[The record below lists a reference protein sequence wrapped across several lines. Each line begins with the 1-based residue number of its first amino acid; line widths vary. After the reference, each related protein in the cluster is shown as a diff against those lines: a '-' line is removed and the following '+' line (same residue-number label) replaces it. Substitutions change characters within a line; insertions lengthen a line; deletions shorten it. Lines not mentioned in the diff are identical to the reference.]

1 MFFVFYTEEW
11 IFQKYGIKIN
21 QIMPHLTL
29 TDNNFHNPPKLIDV
43 AKETEAA
50 IHAYED
56 LQLVANKSL
65 KELCKNQSLLVFPQC
80 LGEHDDGI
88 EEQFIVQFEG
98 SAKFNDEDKIVSCD
112 DVKIK
117 TGNLMGFIGF
127 SGKGCHGTKLEI
139 RSRFSENADNNK
151 TENNNQ
157 DFFLHY
163 MLEKVFKINL
173 FNLNYSYNNSS
184 GLDFIYL
191 IFPYFLKR
199 ALNQGLFKTY
209 KTFERNDSAVK
220 GAINVSRHIRQN
232 VPFGGRVAYRSREY
246 TFDNHIM
253 QLIRHTIEYI
263 KTKPSGKSILTQDP
277 DTQKAVSQINEVTN
291 ETYSLQKRSK
301 VIFENLK
308 PLNHSYYLD
317 YNYLQQLCLMI
328 LNNANSQYSASSS
341 PIYGI
346 LFDGAWLWEEYL
358 WIILKDATLEG
369 KNFVHPNN
377 RTGKGGI
384 HLFKKGRGLRYP
396 DFYRK
401 SDNIVLDAKY
411 KALSYN
417 SKNEDDI
424 FSEIKI
430 SFKRDDIHQLV
441 TYMYILKAEKGG
453 FIFPDKYRNEY
464 SDDTIRTLPNWLELE
479 GYGKKINGF
488 GLVIPSVKDYNLFK
502 DKMYNLEKNLLNKID
517 NT

>member
-1 MFFVFYTEEW
+1 MS
-11 IFQKYGIKIN
+11 
-21 QIMPHLTL
+21 HLTL
-29 TDNNFHNPPKLIDV
+29 TDNNFHNPPKLLDV
-43 AKETEAA
+43 AQSSDSA
-50 IHAYED
+50 IHAYKD

-88 EEQFIVQFEG
+88 EDQFVVQLEG
-98 SAKFNDEDKIVSCD
+98 SAKFNDEEKIISCD

-117 TGNLMGFIGF
+117 TGNLMGFMGF

-184 GLDFIYL
+184 GFDFIYL

-232 VPFGGRVAYRSREY
+232 VPFGGRIAYRSREY

-263 KTKPSGKSILTQDP
+263 KTKPIGKSILTQEP
-277 DTQKAVSQINEVTN
+277 DIQKAVLQINEVTN

-308 PLNHSYYLD
+308 PLNHPYYLD

-328 LNNANSQYSASSS
+328 LNNVNSQYSASSS

-358 WIILKDATLEG
+358 WTILKEATLDG
-369 KNFVHPNN
+369 KNFEHPTNKD
-377 RTGKGGI
+377 RKGGI
-384 HLFKKGRGLRYP
+384 RLFDNSLDPEDSSVRNCYRRIYP
-396 DFYRK
+396 DFYCEN
-401 SDNIVLDAKY
+401 STEDSNDGIILDAKY
-411 KALSYN
+411 KRLENGFVRDDLYQIISYMHTM
-417 SKNEDDI
+417 
-424 FSEIKI
+424 KI
-430 SFKRDDIHQLV
+430 S
-441 TYMYILKAEKGG
+441 TGG
-453 FIFPDKYRNEY
+453 FVYPQKEKEKLAEQKPAKYHLANNTGIIKTFGFEVPQNVSEY
-464 SDDTIRTLPNWLELE
+464 TSFCKKMENSEKELIDTL
-479 GYGKKINGF
+479 
-488 GLVIPSVKDYNLFK
+488 
-502 DKMYNLEKNLLNKID
+502 
-517 NT
+517 

>member
-1 MFFVFYTEEW
+1 
-11 IFQKYGIKIN
+11 
-21 QIMPHLTL
+21 MPHITL
-29 TDNNFHNPPKLIDV
+29 IDNNFANLVSLTTLLKDDV
-43 AKETEAA
+43 DSQ

-56 LQLVANKSL
+56 LQLVANKNL

-98 SAKFNDEDKIVSCD
+98 SAKINDEDKIVSCD

-139 RSRFSENADNNK
+139 RSRFSENNK

-184 GLDFIYL
+184 GFDFIYL

-232 VPFGGRVAYRSREY
+232 VPFGGRIVYRSREY

-253 QLIRHTIEYI
+253 QLIRHTIEFV
-263 KTKPSGKSILTQDP
+263 KTKPVGKSILAQDEEIR
-277 DTQKAVSQINEVTN
+277 KAVSQIVEVTN

-308 PLNHSYYLD
+308 PLNHPYYLD
-317 YNYLQQLCLMI
+317 YNYLQKICLMI
-328 LNNANSQYSASSS
+328 LNNVNSQYSTSSS

-358 WIILKDATLEG
+358 WTILKDAELGG
-369 KNFVHPNN
+369 KNFEHPTNKD
-377 RTGKGGI
+377 RKGGI
-384 HLFKKGRGLRYP
+384 RLFDNSLDPEDSSFKKCYRRIYP
-396 DFYRK
+396 DFYRENTK
-401 SDNIVLDAKY
+401 PENEDFLKNDGVILDAKY
-411 KALSYN
+411 KQLD
-417 SKNEDDI
+417 KGLV
-424 FSEIKI
+424 
-430 SFKRDDIHQLV
+430 RDDLYQIIS
-441 TYMYILKAEKGG
+441 YMHTMKIPTGG
-453 FIFPDKYRNEY
+453 FVYPVASTTLRNRE
-464 SDDTIRTLPNWLELE
+464 SAGNVVLDTYCLANNT
-479 GYGKKINGF
+479 GF
-488 GLVIPSVKDYNLFK
+488 IKSFGFVIPECETDYAAFQQEMRK
-502 DKMYNLEKNLLNKID
+502 TEDKLVQEILS
-517 NT
+517 

>member
-1 MFFVFYTEEW
+1 
-11 IFQKYGIKIN
+11 
-21 QIMPHLTL
+21 MPHITL
-29 TDNNFHNPPKLIDV
+29 TDNNFHNPPKLLEV
-43 AKETEAA
+43 AKETDSA
-50 IHAYED
+50 IQTYED

-65 KELCKNQSLLVFPQC
+65 KDLCKNQSLLVFPQC

-139 RSRFSENADNNK
+139 RSRFAENGEE

-184 GLDFIYL
+184 GFDFIYL

-263 KTKPSGKSILTQDP
+263 KTKPIGKSILTQDS
-277 DTQKAVSQINEVTN
+277 DIQKAVLQINEVTN

-308 PLNHSYYLD
+308 PLNHPYYLD

-328 LNNANSQYSASSS
+328 LNNVNSQYSASSS

-358 WIILKDATLEG
+358 WTILKDAKFGDKKFE
-369 KNFVHPNN
+369 HPTNKD
-377 RTGKGGI
+377 RKGGI
-384 HLFKKGRGLRYP
+384 RLFDNSLDPEDSSIKNCYRRIYP
-396 DFYRK
+396 DFYCENSRADSK
-401 SDNIVLDAKY
+401 DGIILDAKY
-411 KALSYN
+411 KRLE
-417 SKNEDDI
+417 KGLV
-424 FSEIKI
+424 
-430 SFKRDDIHQLV
+430 RDDLYQIIS
-441 TYMYILKAEKGG
+441 YMHTMKILTGG
-453 FIFPDKYRNEY
+453 FIYPQKEKEELAEQNPKKYYLANNTGIIKTFGFMVPQNENIY
-464 SDDTIRTLPNWLELE
+464 LSFK
-479 GYGKKINGF
+479 GKMKYIE
-488 GLVIPSVKDYNLFK
+488 DNL
-502 DKMYNLEKNLLNKID
+502 KNYL
-517 NT
+517 T

>member
-1 MFFVFYTEEW
+1 MF
-11 IFQKYGIKIN
+11 
-21 QIMPHLTL
+21 PH
-29 TDNNFHNPPKLIDV
+29 
-43 AKETEAA
+43 
-50 IHAYED
+50 
-56 LQLVANKSL
+56 
-65 KELCKNQSLLVFPQC
+65 C

-98 SAKFNDEDKIVSCD
+98 SAKINDEDKIVSCD

-139 RSRFSENADNNK
+139 RSRFSKNNK
-151 TENNNQ
+151 Q

-173 FNLNYSYNNSS
+173 FNLNYSYSNSS
-184 GLDFIYL
+184 GFDFIYL

-232 VPFGGRVAYRSREY
+232 VPFGGRIAYRSREY

-253 QLIRHTIEYI
+253 QLIRHTIEFV
-263 KTKPSGKSILTQDP
+263 KTKPVGKSILAQDEEIR
-277 DTQKAVSQINEVTN
+277 KAVSQIVEVTN

-308 PLNHSYYLD
+308 PLNHPYYLD
-317 YNYLQQLCLMI
+317 YNYLQKLCLMI
-328 LNNANSQYSASSS
+328 LKNVNSQYSKSSS

-358 WIILKDATLEG
+358 WTMLKDAKLG
-369 KNFVHPNN
+369 CKNFIHPTNKD
-377 RTGKGGI
+377 RKGGI
-384 HLFKKGRGLRYP
+384 RLFDNKISDEDSSVRNCYRRIYP
-396 DFYRK
+396 DFYCENLAED
-401 SDNIVLDAKY
+401 STDGIILDAKY
-411 KALSYN
+411 KQLD
-417 SKNEDDI
+417 KGLV
-424 FSEIKI
+424 
-430 SFKRDDIHQLV
+430 RDDLYQIIS
-441 TYMYILKAEKGG
+441 YMHTMKIQTGG
-453 FIFPDKYRNEY
+453 FIYPVDSTTLNNRESAGKVVLDKYCLANN
-464 SDDTIRTLPNWLELE
+464 T
-479 GYGKKINGF
+479 GF
-488 GLVIPSVKDYNLFK
+488 IKSFGFVIPECENNYAAFQQEMQNAEMEFVQQRLSTSIKKD
-502 DKMYNLEKNLLNKID
+502 E
-517 NT
+517 

>member
-1 MFFVFYTEEW
+1 
-11 IFQKYGIKIN
+11 
-21 QIMPHLTL
+21 MPHITL
-29 TDNNFHNPPKLIDV
+29 TDNNFHNPPKLLDV
-43 AKETEAA
+43 AKETDSA
-50 IHAYED
+50 IQAYED

-65 KELCKNQSLLVFPQC
+65 KDLCKNQSLLVFPQC

-139 RSRFSENADNNK
+139 RSRFSENGEAK
-151 TENNNQ
+151 FAENNNQ

-173 FNLNYSYNNSS
+173 FNLNYSYNSS
-184 GLDFIYL
+184 GFDLIYL

-263 KTKPSGKSILTQDP
+263 KTKPIGKSILTQDS
-277 DTQKAVSQINEVTN
+277 DIQKAVFQINEVTN

-308 PLNHSYYLD
+308 PLNHPYYLD

-328 LNNANSQYSASSS
+328 LNNVNSQYSTSSS

-358 WIILKDATLEG
+358 WTILKDATLVG
-369 KNFVHPNN
+369 KNFVHPTNKD
-377 RTGKGGI
+377 RKGGI
-384 HLFKKGRGLRYP
+384 RLFDNSLDPEDSSFKKCFRRIYP
-396 DFYRK
+396 DFYRENTK
-401 SDNIVLDAKY
+401 PENDDFLKKDGVILDAKY
-411 KALSYN
+411 KQLEN
-417 SKNEDDI
+417 GLV
-424 FSEIKI
+424 
-430 SFKRDDIHQLV
+430 RDDLYQIIS
-441 TYMYILKAEKGG
+441 YMHTMKIPTGG
-453 FIFPDKYRNEY
+453 FIFPQKEKEELAEQNPKKYHLAN
-464 SDDTIRTLPNWLELE
+464 DTGIIKTF
-479 GYGKKINGF
+479 GF
-488 GLVIPSVKDYNLFK
+488 VIPQNAREYTSFCKEIQKHELS
-502 DKMYNLEKNLLNKID
+502 LLPHFSKI
-517 NT
+517 

>member
-1 MFFVFYTEEW
+1 
-11 IFQKYGIKIN
+11 
-21 QIMPHLTL
+21 MPHITL
-29 TDNNFHNPPKLIDV
+29 IDNNFANLVSLTTLLKDDV
-43 AKETEAA
+43 DSQ

-56 LQLVANKSL
+56 LQLVANKNL

-98 SAKFNDEDKIVSCD
+98 SAKINDEDKIVSCD

-139 RSRFSENADNNK
+139 RSRFAENNK

-184 GLDFIYL
+184 GFDFIYL

-232 VPFGGRVAYRSREY
+232 VPFGGRIVYRSREY

-253 QLIRHTIEYI
+253 QLIRHTIEFV
-263 KTKPSGKSILTQDP
+263 KTKPVGKSILAQDEEIR
-277 DTQKAVSQINEVTN
+277 KAVSQIVEVTN

-308 PLNHSYYLD
+308 PLNHPYYLD
-317 YNYLQQLCLMI
+317 YNYLQKICLMI
-328 LNNANSQYSASSS
+328 LNNVNSQYSTSSS

-358 WIILKDATLEG
+358 WTMLKDTKLG
-369 KNFVHPNN
+369 RKNFVHPTNKD
-377 RTGKGGI
+377 RKGGI
-384 HLFKKGRGLRYP
+384 RLFDNTISDEDSSVRNCYRRIYP
-396 DFYRK
+396 DFYCENLAED
-401 SDNIVLDAKY
+401 STDGIILDAKY
-411 KALSYN
+411 KQLD
-417 SKNEDDI
+417 KGLV
-424 FSEIKI
+424 
-430 SFKRDDIHQLV
+430 RDDLYQIIS
-441 TYMYILKAEKGG
+441 YMHTMKIPTGG
-453 FIFPDKYRNEY
+453 FVYPVASTTLSNRE
-464 SDDTIRTLPNWLELE
+464 SDSYHLANNTGVI
-479 GYGKKINGF
+479 KSFGF
-488 GLVIPSVKDYNLFK
+488 VIPECETDYAAFQQEMRKTEDELVQ
-502 DKMYNLEKNLLNKID
+502 EIHRKIF
-517 NT
+517 

>member
-1 MFFVFYTEEW
+1 MS
-11 IFQKYGIKIN
+11 
-21 QIMPHLTL
+21 HLTL
-29 TDNNFHNPPKLIDV
+29 TDNNFHNPPKLLDV
-43 AKETEAA
+43 AQSSDSA

-88 EEQFIVQFEG
+88 EDQFVVQLEG
-98 SAKFNDEDKIVSCD
+98 SAKFNDEEKIISCD

-184 GLDFIYL
+184 GFDFIYL

-232 VPFGGRVAYRSREY
+232 VPFGGRIAYRSREY

-263 KTKPSGKSILTQDP
+263 KTKPIGKSILTQDP
-277 DTQKAVSQINEVTN
+277 DIQKAVLQINEVTN
-291 ETYSLQKRSK
+291 ETYSLQKRGK

-308 PLNHSYYLD
+308 PLNHPYYLD

-328 LNNANSQYSASSS
+328 LNNVNSQYSASSS

-358 WIILKDATLEG
+358 WTILKDATLDG
-369 KNFVHPNN
+369 KNFVHPTNKD
-377 RTGKGGI
+377 RKGGI
-384 HLFKKGRGLRYP
+384 RLFDNSLDPEDSSVRNCYRRIYP
-396 DFYRK
+396 DFYCEN
-401 SDNIVLDAKY
+401 STEDSNDGIILDAKY
-411 KALSYN
+411 KRLENGLVRDDLYQIISYMHTM
-417 SKNEDDI
+417 
-424 FSEIKI
+424 KI
-430 SFKRDDIHQLV
+430 S
-441 TYMYILKAEKGG
+441 TGG
-453 FIFPDKYRNEY
+453 FVYPQKENEELAEQNPTKYLLAN
-464 SDDTIRTLPNWLELE
+464 DTGIIKTF
-479 GYGKKINGF
+479 GF
-488 GLVIPSVKDYNLFK
+488 VIPQNVSEYTSFCK
-502 DKMYNLEKNLLNKID
+502 KMENSEKELID
-517 NT
+517 TL

>member
-1 MFFVFYTEEW
+1 
-11 IFQKYGIKIN
+11 
-21 QIMPHLTL
+21 MPHITL
-29 TDNNFHNPPKLIDV
+29 TDNNFHNPPKFLDV
-43 AKETEAA
+43 AKETDSA

-88 EEQFIVQFEG
+88 EDQFVVQLEG
-98 SAKFNDEDKIVSCD
+98 SAKFNDEDKIISCD

-139 RSRFSENADNNK
+139 RSRFAENGETKFSENAENNK
-151 TENNNQ
+151 AENNNQ

-173 FNLNYSYNNSS
+173 FNLNYSYNSS
-184 GLDFIYL
+184 GFDLIYL
-191 IFPYFLKR
+191 IFPYYLKR

-263 KTKPSGKSILTQDP
+263 KTKPIGKSILTQDP
-277 DTQKAVSQINEVTN
+277 DIQKAVFQINEVTN

-308 PLNHSYYLD
+308 PLNHPYYLD

-328 LNNANSQYSASSS
+328 LNNVNSQYSASSS

-358 WIILKDATLEG
+358 WTILKDAKFGDKKFEHPTN
-369 KNFVHPNN
+369 KN
-377 RTGKGGI
+377 RKGGI
-384 HLFKKGRGLRYP
+384 RLFDNSLDPEDSSFKKCFRRIYP
-396 DFYRK
+396 DFYCENSRED
-401 SDNIVLDAKY
+401 SNDGIILDAKY
-411 KALSYN
+411 KRLENGLVRDDLYQIISYMHTM
-417 SKNEDDI
+417 
-424 FSEIKI
+424 KI
-430 SFKRDDIHQLV
+430 S
-441 TYMYILKAEKGG
+441 TGG
-453 FIFPDKYRNEY
+453 FVYPQKEKEELAEQNPAKYHLANN
-464 SDDTIRTLPNWLELE
+464 TGIIKTF
-479 GYGKKINGF
+479 GF
-488 GLVIPSVKDYNLFK
+488 VIPQNAREYTSFCKEMQKYELS
-502 DKMYNLEKNLLNKID
+502 LLSQFSKI
-517 NT
+517 

>member
-1 MFFVFYTEEW
+1 MS
-11 IFQKYGIKIN
+11 
-21 QIMPHLTL
+21 HLTV
-29 TDNNFHNPPKLIDV
+29 TDNNFHNPPNLLDV
-43 AKETEAA
+43 AQSSDSA

-88 EEQFIVQFEG
+88 EDQFVVQLEG

-139 RSRFSENADNNK
+139 RSRFAENADNNK
-151 TENNNQ
+151 TENYNQ

-184 GLDFIYL
+184 GFDFIYL

-232 VPFGGRVAYRSREY
+232 VPFGGRIAYRSREY

-263 KTKPSGKSILTQDP
+263 KTKPIGKSILTQDS
-277 DTQKAVSQINEVTN
+277 DIQKAVSQINEVTN

-308 PLNHSYYLD
+308 PLNHPYYLD

-328 LNNANSQYSASSS
+328 LNNVNSQYSASSS

-358 WIILKDATLEG
+358 WTILKDATLDG
-369 KNFVHPNN
+369 KNFEHPTNKE
-377 RTGKGGI
+377 RKGGI
-384 HLFKKGRGLRYP
+384 RLFDNSLDPEDSSFKKCYRRIYP
-396 DFYRK
+396 DFYCENSRED
-401 SDNIVLDAKY
+401 SNDGIILDAKY
-411 KALSYN
+411 KRLEKGLVRDDLYQIISYMHTM
-417 SKNEDDI
+417 
-424 FSEIKI
+424 KI
-430 SFKRDDIHQLV
+430 S
-441 TYMYILKAEKGG
+441 TGG
-453 FIFPDKYRNEY
+453 FVYPQKENEELAEQNPTKYLLAN
-464 SDDTIRTLPNWLELE
+464 DTGIIKTF
-479 GYGKKINGF
+479 GF
-488 GLVIPSVKDYNLFK
+488 VIPQNVSEYTSFCK
-502 DKMYNLEKNLLNKID
+502 KMENSEKELID
-517 NT
+517 TL

>member
-1 MFFVFYTEEW
+1 
-11 IFQKYGIKIN
+11 
-21 QIMPHLTL
+21 MPHITL
-29 TDNNFHNPPKLIDV
+29 IDNNFANLVSLTTLLKDDV
-43 AKETEAA
+43 DSQ

-56 LQLVANKSL
+56 LQLVANKNL

-98 SAKFNDEDKIVSCD
+98 SAKINDEDKIVSCD

-139 RSRFSENADNNK
+139 RSRFAENNK

-173 FNLNYSYNNSS
+173 FNLNYSYSNSS
-184 GLDFIYL
+184 GFDFIYL

-232 VPFGGRVAYRSREY
+232 VPFGGRIVYRSREY

-253 QLIRHTIEYI
+253 QLIRHTIEFV
-263 KTKPSGKSILTQDP
+263 KTKPVGKSILAQDEEIR
-277 DTQKAVSQINEVTN
+277 KAVSQIVEVTN

-308 PLNHSYYLD
+308 PLNHPYYLD
-317 YNYLQQLCLMI
+317 YNYLQKICLMI
-328 LNNANSQYSASSS
+328 LNNVNSQYSTSSS

-358 WIILKDATLEG
+358 WTILKDAELGG
-369 KNFVHPNN
+369 KNFEHPTNKD
-377 RTGKGGI
+377 RKGGI
-384 HLFKKGRGLRYP
+384 RLFDNSLDPEDSSFKKCYRRIYP
-396 DFYRK
+396 DFYRENTK
-401 SDNIVLDAKY
+401 PENEDFLKNDGVILDAKY
-411 KALSYN
+411 KQLD
-417 SKNEDDI
+417 KGLV
-424 FSEIKI
+424 
-430 SFKRDDIHQLV
+430 RDDLYQIIS
-441 TYMYILKAEKGG
+441 YMHTMKIPTGG
-453 FIFPDKYRNEY
+453 FVYPVASTTLRNRE
-464 SDDTIRTLPNWLELE
+464 SAGNVVLDTYCLANNT
-479 GYGKKINGF
+479 GF
-488 GLVIPSVKDYNLFK
+488 IKSFGFVIPECETDYAAFQQEMRK
-502 DKMYNLEKNLLNKID
+502 TEDKLVQEILS
-517 NT
+517 

>member
-1 MFFVFYTEEW
+1 
-11 IFQKYGIKIN
+11 
-21 QIMPHLTL
+21 MPHLTL
-29 TDNNFHNPPKLIDV
+29 TDNNFHNPPKLLEV
-43 AKETEAA
+43 AKETDSA
-50 IHAYED
+50 IQAYED

-65 KELCKNQSLLVFPQC
+65 KDLCKNQSLLVFPQC

-139 RSRFSENADNNK
+139 HSRFSENAENNK
-151 TENNNQ
+151 TENYNQ

-184 GLDFIYL
+184 GFDFIYL

-263 KTKPSGKSILTQDP
+263 KTKPIGKSILTQDP
-277 DTQKAVSQINEVTN
+277 DTQKAVFQINEVTN

-308 PLNHSYYLD
+308 PLNHPYYLD

-346 LFDGAWLWEEYL
+346 LFDCAWLWEEYL
-358 WIILKDATLEG
+358 WTILKGATLVG
-369 KNFVHPNN
+369 KNFVHPTNKN
-377 RTGKGGI
+377 RKGGI
-384 HLFKKGRGLRYP
+384 RLFDNSLDSEDSSFKNCYRRIYP
-396 DFYRK
+396 DFYCENSRED
-401 SDNIVLDAKY
+401 SNDGIILDAKY
-411 KALSYN
+411 KRLENGLVRDDLYQIISYMHTM
-417 SKNEDDI
+417 
-424 FSEIKI
+424 KI
-430 SFKRDDIHQLV
+430 S
-441 TYMYILKAEKGG
+441 TGG
-453 FIFPDKYRNEY
+453 FVYPQKEKEELSEQNPKKYYLANNTGIIKTFGFVVPQCETDY
-464 SDDTIRTLPNWLELE
+464 EPFQ
-479 GYGKKINGF
+479 KKIQKMETE
-488 GLVIPSVKDYNLFK
+488 LVREILS
-502 DKMYNLEKNLLNKID
+502 
-517 NT
+517 

>member
-1 MFFVFYTEEW
+1 
-11 IFQKYGIKIN
+11 
-21 QIMPHLTL
+21 MPHITL
-29 TDNNFHNPPKLIDV
+29 TDNNFYNPPKLLEV
-43 AKETEAA
+43 AKETDSA
-50 IHAYED
+50 IYAYED

-65 KELCKNQSLLVFPQC
+65 KDLCKNQSLLVFPQC

-88 EEQFIVQFEG
+88 EDPFVVQFEG

-127 SGKGCHGTKLEI
+127 SGKGCHGTKLQI
-139 RSRFSENADNNK
+139 RSRFSENNK
-151 TENNNQ
+151 Q

-184 GLDFIYL
+184 GFDFIYL

-263 KTKPSGKSILTQDP
+263 KTKPIGKSILTQDS
-277 DTQKAVSQINEVTN
+277 DIQKAVFQINEVTN

-308 PLNHSYYLD
+308 PLNHPYYLD

-328 LNNANSQYSASSS
+328 LNNVNSQYSTSSS

-358 WIILKDATLEG
+358 WTILKGATLVG
-369 KNFVHPNN
+369 KNFVHPTNKD
-377 RTGKGGI
+377 RKGGI
-384 HLFKKGRGLRYP
+384 RLFDNSLDPEDSSVRNCYRRIYP
-396 DFYRK
+396 DFYCENSRED
-401 SDNIVLDAKY
+401 SNDGIILDAKY
-411 KALSYN
+411 KRLENGLVRDDLYQIISYMHTM
-417 SKNEDDI
+417 
-424 FSEIKI
+424 KI
-430 SFKRDDIHQLV
+430 S
-441 TYMYILKAEKGG
+441 TGG
-453 FIFPDKYRNEY
+453 FVYPQKENEELAEQNLKKYHLAN
-464 SDDTIRTLPNWLELE
+464 DTGIIKTF
-479 GYGKKINGF
+479 GF
-488 GLVIPSVKDYNLFK
+488 VIPQNAREYTSFCKEMQK
-502 DKMYNLEKNLLNKID
+502 IEKELIATL
-517 NT
+517 

>member
-1 MFFVFYTEEW
+1 MS
-11 IFQKYGIKIN
+11 
-21 QIMPHLTL
+21 HLTL
-29 TDNNFHNPPKLIDV
+29 TDNNFHNPPKLLDV
-43 AKETEAA
+43 AQSSDSA

-88 EEQFIVQFEG
+88 EDQFVVQLEG
-98 SAKFNDEDKIVSCD
+98 SAKFNDEEKIISCD

-139 RSRFSENADNNK
+139 RSRFAENAENNK

-184 GLDFIYL
+184 GFDFIYL

-209 KTFERNDSAVK
+209 KTYERNDSAVK

-232 VPFGGRVAYRSREY
+232 VPFVGRIAYRSREY

-263 KTKPSGKSILTQDP
+263 KTKPIGKSILTQDP
-277 DTQKAVSQINEVTN
+277 DIQKAVLQINEVTN

-308 PLNHSYYLD
+308 PLNHPYYLD

-328 LNNANSQYSASSS
+328 LNNVNSQYSTSSS

-358 WIILKDATLEG
+358 WTILKGATLVG
-369 KNFVHPNN
+369 KNFVHPTNKI
-377 RTGKGGI
+377 RKGGI
-384 HLFKKGRGLRYP
+384 RLFDNSLDPEDSSFKKCYRRIYP
-396 DFYRK
+396 DFYCENSRED
-401 SDNIVLDAKY
+401 SNDGIILDAKY
-411 KALSYN
+411 KRLENGLVRDDLYQIISYMHTM
-417 SKNEDDI
+417 
-424 FSEIKI
+424 KI
-430 SFKRDDIHQLV
+430 S
-441 TYMYILKAEKGG
+441 TGG
-453 FIFPDKYRNEY
+453 FVYPQKEKEELAEQNPAKYHLANN
-464 SDDTIRTLPNWLELE
+464 TGIIKTF
-479 GYGKKINGF
+479 GF
-488 GLVIPSVKDYNLFK
+488 VIPQNAREYTSFCKEMQKYELS
-502 DKMYNLEKNLLNKID
+502 LLSQFSKI
-517 NT
+517 

>member
-1 MFFVFYTEEW
+1 
-11 IFQKYGIKIN
+11 
-21 QIMPHLTL
+21 MPHITL
-29 TDNNFHNPPKLIDV
+29 IDNNFANLVSLTTLLKDDV
-43 AKETEAA
+43 DSQ

-56 LQLVANKSL
+56 LQLVANKNL

-98 SAKFNDEDKIVSCD
+98 SAKINDEDKIVSCD

-139 RSRFSENADNNK
+139 RSRFAENNK

-184 GLDFIYL
+184 SFDFIYL

-263 KTKPSGKSILTQDP
+263 KTKPIGKSILTQDP
-277 DTQKAVSQINEVTN
+277 DTQKAVFQINEVTN

-308 PLNHSYYLD
+308 PLNHPYYLD

-346 LFDGAWLWEEYL
+346 LFDCAWLWEEYL
-358 WIILKDATLEG
+358 WTILKGATLVG
-369 KNFVHPNN
+369 KNFVHPTNKN
-377 RTGKGGI
+377 RKGGI
-384 HLFKKGRGLRYP
+384 RLFDNSLDSEDSSFKNCYRRIYP
-396 DFYRK
+396 DFYCENSRED
-401 SDNIVLDAKY
+401 SNDGIILDAKY
-411 KALSYN
+411 KRLENGLVRDDLYQIISYMHTMKISTGGFVYPQKEKEELAEQN
-417 SKNEDDI
+417 SKKYYLANNTGIIKTFGFVVPQCETDYEPFQRKI
-424 FSEIKI
+424 QKMETELVREIL
-430 SFKRDDIHQLV
+430 S
-441 TYMYILKAEKGG
+441 
-453 FIFPDKYRNEY
+453 
-464 SDDTIRTLPNWLELE
+464 
-479 GYGKKINGF
+479 
-488 GLVIPSVKDYNLFK
+488 
-502 DKMYNLEKNLLNKID
+502 
-517 NT
+517 

>member
-1 MFFVFYTEEW
+1 
-11 IFQKYGIKIN
+11 
-21 QIMPHLTL
+21 MPHITL
-29 TDNNFHNPPKLIDV
+29 IDNNFANLVSLTTLLKDDV
-43 AKETEAA
+43 DSQ

-56 LQLVANKSL
+56 LQLVANKNL

-98 SAKFNDEDKIVSCD
+98 SAKINDEDKIVSCD

-184 GLDFIYL
+184 GFDFIYL

-232 VPFGGRVAYRSREY
+232 VPFGGRIVYRSREY

-253 QLIRHTIEYI
+253 QLIRHTIEFV
-263 KTKPSGKSILTQDP
+263 KTKPVGKSILAQDEEIR
-277 DTQKAVSQINEVTN
+277 KAVSQIVEVTN

-308 PLNHSYYLD
+308 PLNHPYYLD
-317 YNYLQQLCLMI
+317 YNYLQKICLMI
-328 LNNANSQYSASSS
+328 LNNVNSQYSTSSS

-358 WIILKDATLEG
+358 WTILKDVELGG
-369 KNFVHPNN
+369 KNFEHPTNKD
-377 RTGKGGI
+377 RKGGI
-384 HLFKKGRGLRYP
+384 RLFDNSLDPEDSSFKKCYRRIYP
-396 DFYRK
+396 DFYRENTK
-401 SDNIVLDAKY
+401 PENEDFLKNDGVILDAKY
-411 KALSYN
+411 KQLD
-417 SKNEDDI
+417 KGLV
-424 FSEIKI
+424 
-430 SFKRDDIHQLV
+430 RDDLYQIIS
-441 TYMYILKAEKGG
+441 YMHTMKIPTGG
-453 FIFPDKYRNEY
+453 FVYPVASTTLRNRE
-464 SDDTIRTLPNWLELE
+464 SAGNVVLDTYCLANNT
-479 GYGKKINGF
+479 GF
-488 GLVIPSVKDYNLFK
+488 IKSFGFVIPECETDYAAFQQEMRK
-502 DKMYNLEKNLLNKID
+502 TEDKLVQEILS
-517 NT
+517 

>member
-1 MFFVFYTEEW
+1 
-11 IFQKYGIKIN
+11 
-21 QIMPHLTL
+21 MPHITL
-29 TDNNFHNPPKLIDV
+29 TDNNFYNPPKLLEV
-43 AKETEAA
+43 AKETDSA
-50 IHAYED
+50 IQAYED

-88 EEQFIVQFEG
+88 EEQFIVQLEG
-98 SAKFNDEDKIVSCD
+98 SAKFNDEDKIISCD

-139 RSRFSENADNNK
+139 RSRFSENCEAKFAENAENNK
-151 TENNNQ
+151 TENYNQ

-184 GLDFIYL
+184 GFDFIYL

-263 KTKPSGKSILTQDP
+263 KTKPIGKSILTQDP
-277 DTQKAVSQINEVTN
+277 DIQKAVFQINEVTN

-308 PLNHSYYLD
+308 PLNHPYYLD
-317 YNYLQQLCLMI
+317 YNYLQKLCLMI
-328 LNNANSQYSASSS
+328 LNNVNSQYSDSSS

-358 WIILKDATLEG
+358 WTILKGATLGSKKFEHPTN
-369 KNFVHPNN
+369 KN
-377 RTGKGGI
+377 RKGGI
-384 HLFKKGRGLRYP
+384 RLFDNSLDPEDSSFKKCYRRIYP
-396 DFYRK
+396 DFYCENSRED
-401 SDNIVLDAKY
+401 SNDGIILDAKY
-411 KALSYN
+411 KRLENGLVRDDLYQIISYMHTM
-417 SKNEDDI
+417 
-424 FSEIKI
+424 KI
-430 SFKRDDIHQLV
+430 SI
-441 TYMYILKAEKGG
+441 GG
-453 FIFPDKYRNEY
+453 FVYPQKENEELAEQKPTKYLLAN
-464 SDDTIRTLPNWLELE
+464 DTGIIKTF
-479 GYGKKINGF
+479 GF
-488 GLVIPSVKDYNLFK
+488 VIPQNVREYTSFCKEIQKYELS
-502 DKMYNLEKNLLNKID
+502 LLSQFSKI
-517 NT
+517 

>member
-1 MFFVFYTEEW
+1 
-11 IFQKYGIKIN
+11 
-21 QIMPHLTL
+21 MPHITL
-29 TDNNFHNPPKLIDV
+29 TDNNFHNPPKLLDV
-43 AKETEAA
+43 AKESDSA
-50 IHAYED
+50 IQAYED

-65 KELCKNQSLLVFPQC
+65 KDLCKNQSLLVFPQC

-88 EEQFIVQFEG
+88 EDQFIVQLEG

-139 RSRFSENADNNK
+139 RSRFAENNK

-184 GLDFIYL
+184 GFDFIYL

-246 TFDNHIM
+246 TFDNYIM

-263 KTKPSGKSILTQDP
+263 KTKPIGKSILTQDP
-277 DTQKAVSQINEVTN
+277 DTQKAVLQINEVTN
-291 ETYSLQKRSK
+291 ETYSFQKRSK

-308 PLNHSYYLD
+308 PLNHPYYLD
-317 YNYLQQLCLMI
+317 YNYLQKLCLMI
-328 LNNANSQYSASSS
+328 LNNVNSQYSDSSS

-358 WIILKDATLEG
+358 WTILKDAKFGDKKFE
-369 KNFVHPNN
+369 HPTNKD
-377 RTGKGGI
+377 RKGGI
-384 HLFKKGRGLRYP
+384 RLFDNSLDPEDSSLKKCYRRIYP
-396 DFYRK
+396 DFYCENSRED
-401 SDNIVLDAKY
+401 SNDGIILDAKY
-411 KALSYN
+411 KRLEKGLVRDDLYQIISYMHTM
-417 SKNEDDI
+417 
-424 FSEIKI
+424 KI
-430 SFKRDDIHQLV
+430 S
-441 TYMYILKAEKGG
+441 TGG
-453 FIFPDKYRNEY
+453 FVYPQKEKEELAEQNPKKYHLANNTGIIKTFGFVVPQCETDYEPFQRKMQKME
-464 SDDTIRTLPNWLELE
+464 TELVRE
-479 GYGKKINGF
+479 I
-488 GLVIPSVKDYNLFK
+488 LS
-502 DKMYNLEKNLLNKID
+502 
-517 NT
+517 

>member
-1 MFFVFYTEEW
+1 
-11 IFQKYGIKIN
+11 
-21 QIMPHLTL
+21 MPHITL
-29 TDNNFHNPPKLIDV
+29 TDNNFNNPPKLIDV
-43 AKETEAA
+43 AKETDSA
-50 IHAYED
+50 IQAYED

-65 KELCKNQSLLVFPQC
+65 KELCKNQSLLVFPHC

-88 EEQFIVQFEG
+88 EDQFIVQFEG

-127 SGKGCHGTKLEI
+127 SGKDCHGTKLEI
-139 RSRFSENADNNK
+139 RSRFSENNK
-151 TENNNQ
+151 Q

-173 FNLNYSYNNSS
+173 FNLNYSYSNSS
-184 GLDFIYL
+184 SFDLIYL

-232 VPFGGRVAYRSREY
+232 VPFVGRVAYRSREY

-263 KTKPSGKSILTQDP
+263 KTKPIGKSILTQEP
-277 DTQKAVSQINEVTN
+277 DTQKAVLQINEVTN

-308 PLNHSYYLD
+308 PLNHPYYLD

-358 WIILKDATLEG
+358 WTILKDAELGG
-369 KNFVHPNN
+369 KNFVHPTNKD
-377 RTGKGGI
+377 RKGGI
-384 HLFKKGRGLRYP
+384 RLFDNTNNDEDFSFRKCYRRIYP
-396 DFYRK
+396 DFYCENSRED
-401 SDNIVLDAKY
+401 SNDGIILDAKY
-411 KALSYN
+411 KRLEN
-417 SKNEDDI
+417 GLV
-424 FSEIKI
+424 
-430 SFKRDDIHQLV
+430 RDD
-441 TYMYILKAEKGG
+441 
-453 FIFPDKYRNEY
+453 
-464 SDDTIRTLPNWLELE
+464 
-479 GYGKKINGF
+479 
-488 GLVIPSVKDYNLFK
+488 
-502 DKMYNLEKNLLNKID
+502 
-517 NT
+517 

>member
-1 MFFVFYTEEW
+1 
-11 IFQKYGIKIN
+11 
-21 QIMPHLTL
+21 MPHITL
-29 TDNNFHNPPKLIDV
+29 TDNNFHNPTKLLDV
-43 AKETEAA
+43 AKETDSA
-50 IHAYED
+50 IQAYED
-56 LQLVANKSL
+56 LQLVANKNL

-151 TENNNQ
+151 AEKNNQ

-173 FNLNYSYNNSS
+173 FNLNYSYNSS
-184 GLDFIYL
+184 SFDFIYL

-220 GAINVSRHIRQN
+220 GAINVSRHIWQN

-263 KTKPSGKSILTQDP
+263 KTKPIGKSILAQDEEIR
-277 DTQKAVSQINEVTN
+277 KAVAQIVEVTN

-308 PLNHSYYLD
+308 PLNHPYYLD

-328 LNNANSQYSASSS
+328 LNNASSQYSTSSS

-358 WIILKDATLEG
+358 WTILKDATLGSKKFE
-369 KNFVHPNN
+369 HPTNKD
-377 RTGKGGI
+377 RKGGI
-384 HLFKKGRGLRYP
+384 RLFDNSLDPEDSSVKNCYRRIYP
-396 DFYRK
+396 DFYCENSRED
-401 SDNIVLDAKY
+401 SNDGIILDAKY
-411 KALSYN
+411 KRLENGLVRDDLYQIISYMHTM
-417 SKNEDDI
+417 
-424 FSEIKI
+424 KI
-430 SFKRDDIHQLV
+430 S
-441 TYMYILKAEKGG
+441 TGG
-453 FIFPDKYRNEY
+453 FVYPVASTTLSNRD
-464 SDDTIRTLPNWLELE
+464 SDSYHLANNTGVI
-479 GYGKKINGF
+479 KSFGF
-488 GLVIPSVKDYNLFK
+488 VIPECETDYAAFQQEMRK
-502 DKMYNLEKNLLNKID
+502 TEDKLVQEILS
-517 NT
+517 

>member
-1 MFFVFYTEEW
+1 MS
-11 IFQKYGIKIN
+11 
-21 QIMPHLTL
+21 HLTL
-29 TDNNFHNPPKLIDV
+29 TDNNFHNPPKLLEV
-43 AKETEAA
+43 AQSSDSA

-88 EEQFIVQFEG
+88 EDQFVVQLEG
-98 SAKFNDEDKIVSCD
+98 NAKFNDEDKIVSCD

-139 RSRFSENADNNK
+139 RSRFAENAENNK
-151 TENNNQ
+151 TENYNQ

-173 FNLNYSYNNSS
+173 FNLNYSYSNSS
-184 GLDFIYL
+184 GFDFIYL

-232 VPFGGRVAYRSREY
+232 VPFVGRIAYRSREY

-263 KTKPSGKSILTQDP
+263 KTKPIGKSILTQDP
-277 DTQKAVSQINEVTN
+277 DIQKAVLQINEVTN

-308 PLNHSYYLD
+308 PLNHPYYLD

-328 LNNANSQYSASSS
+328 LNNVNSQYSASSS

-358 WIILKDATLEG
+358 WTILKDATLDG
-369 KNFVHPNN
+369 KNFEHPTNKE
-377 RTGKGGI
+377 RKGGI
-384 HLFKKGRGLRYP
+384 RLFDNSLDPEDSSIKNCYCRIYP
-396 DFYRK
+396 DFYCEN
-401 SDNIVLDAKY
+401 SSEDSNDGIILDAKY
-411 KALSYN
+411 KRLE
-417 SKNEDDI
+417 KGLV
-424 FSEIKI
+424 
-430 SFKRDDIHQLV
+430 RDDLYQIIS
-441 TYMYILKAEKGG
+441 YMHTMKIPTGG
-453 FIFPDKYRNEY
+453 FIYPQKEKEKLAEQKPAKYHLANNTGIIKTFGFVVSQNANEY
-464 SDDTIRTLPNWLELE
+464 TSFCKKMENSEKEL
-479 GYGKKINGF
+479 IAI
-488 GLVIPSVKDYNLFK
+488 L
-502 DKMYNLEKNLLNKID
+502 
-517 NT
+517 

>member
-1 MFFVFYTEEW
+1 
-11 IFQKYGIKIN
+11 
-21 QIMPHLTL
+21 MPHITL
-29 TDNNFHNPPKLIDV
+29 IDNNFANLVSLTTLLKDDV
-43 AKETEAA
+43 DSQ

-56 LQLVANKSL
+56 LQLVANKNL

-98 SAKFNDEDKIVSCD
+98 SAKINDEDKIVSCD

-139 RSRFSENADNNK
+139 RSRFAENNK

-173 FNLNYSYNNSS
+173 FNLNYSYSNSS
-184 GLDFIYL
+184 GFDFIYL

-246 TFDNHIM
+246 TFDNYIM

-263 KTKPSGKSILTQDP
+263 KTKPIGKSILTQDS
-277 DTQKAVSQINEVTN
+277 DTQKAVLQINEVTN

-308 PLNHSYYLD
+308 PLNHPYYLD
-317 YNYLQQLCLMI
+317 YNYLQKLCLMI
-328 LNNANSQYSASSS
+328 LNNINSQYSASSS

-358 WIILKDATLEG
+358 ATVLCDSNSGDKKFEHPTNKD
-369 KNFVHPNN
+369 
-377 RTGKGGI
+377 RKGGI
-384 HLFKKGRGLRYP
+384 RLFDNSLDPEDSSLKKCYRRIYP
-396 DFYRK
+396 DFYCENSRED
-401 SDNIVLDAKY
+401 SNDGIILDAKY
-411 KALSYN
+411 KRLEKGLVRDDLYQIISYMHTM
-417 SKNEDDI
+417 
-424 FSEIKI
+424 KI
-430 SFKRDDIHQLV
+430 S
-441 TYMYILKAEKGG
+441 TGG
-453 FIFPDKYRNEY
+453 FVYPQKEKEELAEQNPKKYHLANNTGIIKTFGFVVPQCETDYEPFQRKMQKME
-464 SDDTIRTLPNWLELE
+464 TELVRE
-479 GYGKKINGF
+479 I
-488 GLVIPSVKDYNLFK
+488 LS
-502 DKMYNLEKNLLNKID
+502 
-517 NT
+517 

>member
-1 MFFVFYTEEW
+1 MS
-11 IFQKYGIKIN
+11 
-21 QIMPHLTL
+21 HLTL
-29 TDNNFHNPPKLIDV
+29 TDNNFHNPPKFLDV
-43 AKETEAA
+43 AKETDSA

-65 KELCKNQSLLVFPQC
+65 KEMCKNQSLLVFPQC

-88 EEQFIVQFEG
+88 EDQFVVQLEG

-184 GLDFIYL
+184 GFDFIYL

-232 VPFGGRVAYRSREY
+232 VPFVGRIAYRSREY

-263 KTKPSGKSILTQDP
+263 KTKPIGKSILTQDS
-277 DTQKAVSQINEVTN
+277 DIQKAVSQINEVTN

-308 PLNHSYYLD
+308 PLNHPYYLD

-328 LNNANSQYSASSS
+328 LNNVNSQYSASSS

-358 WIILKDATLEG
+358 WTILKEATLDG
-369 KNFVHPNN
+369 KNFVHPTNKE
-377 RTGKGGI
+377 RKGGI
-384 HLFKKGRGLRYP
+384 RLFDNSLDPEDSSVRNCYRRIYP
-396 DFYRK
+396 DFYCEN
-401 SDNIVLDAKY
+401 STEDSNDGIIIDAKY
-411 KALSYN
+411 KRLEN
-417 SKNEDDI
+417 G
-424 FSEIKI
+424 FV
-430 SFKRDDIHQLV
+430 RDDLYQIIS
-441 TYMYILKAEKGG
+441 YMHTMKIPTGG
-453 FIFPDKYRNEY
+453 FIYPQKEKEKLAEQKSAKYHLANNTGIIKTFGFVIPQNANEY
-464 SDDTIRTLPNWLELE
+464 TSFCKKMENSEKELIDTL
-479 GYGKKINGF
+479 
-488 GLVIPSVKDYNLFK
+488 
-502 DKMYNLEKNLLNKID
+502 
-517 NT
+517 

>member
-1 MFFVFYTEEW
+1 MS
-11 IFQKYGIKIN
+11 
-21 QIMPHLTL
+21 HLTL
-29 TDNNFHNPPKLIDV
+29 TDNNFHNPPKLLEV
-43 AKETEAA
+43 AQSSASA
-50 IHAYED
+50 IHTYED

-88 EEQFIVQFEG
+88 EDQFIVQLEG
-98 SAKFNDEDKIVSCD
+98 SAKFNDEDKIISCD

-139 RSRFSENADNNK
+139 RSRFAENAENNK

-184 GLDFIYL
+184 GFDFIYL

-232 VPFGGRVAYRSREY
+232 VPFGGRIAYRSREY

-263 KTKPSGKSILTQDP
+263 KTKPIGKSILTQDS
-277 DTQKAVSQINEVTN
+277 DIQKAVLQINEVTN

-308 PLNHSYYLD
+308 PLNHPYYLD

-328 LNNANSQYSASSS
+328 LNNVNSQYSASSS

-358 WIILKDATLEG
+358 WTILKEATLDG
-369 KNFVHPNN
+369 KNFEHPTNKN
-377 RTGKGGI
+377 RKGGI
-384 HLFKKGRGLRYP
+384 RLFDNSLDPEDSSIKNCYRRIYP
-396 DFYRK
+396 DFYCEN
-401 SDNIVLDAKY
+401 SSEDSNDGIILDAKY
-411 KALSYN
+411 KRLEN
-417 SKNEDDI
+417 G
-424 FSEIKI
+424 FV
-430 SFKRDDIHQLV
+430 RDDLYQIIS
-441 TYMYILKAEKGG
+441 YMHTMKIPTGG
-453 FIFPDKYRNEY
+453 FIYPQKEKENLSEQKSAKYHLANNTGIIKTFGFEVPQNVSEY
-464 SDDTIRTLPNWLELE
+464 TSFCKKMENSEKELIDTL
-479 GYGKKINGF
+479 
-488 GLVIPSVKDYNLFK
+488 
-502 DKMYNLEKNLLNKID
+502 
-517 NT
+517 

>member
-1 MFFVFYTEEW
+1 
-11 IFQKYGIKIN
+11 
-21 QIMPHLTL
+21 MPHLTL
-29 TDNNFHNPPKLIDV
+29 TDNNFYNPPKLIAV
-43 AKETEAA
+43 AKETDSA
-50 IHAYED
+50 IQAYED

-65 KELCKNQSLLVFPQC
+65 KDLCKNQSLLVFPQC

-88 EEQFIVQFEG
+88 EEQFIVQLEG
-98 SAKFNDEDKIVSCD
+98 SAKFNDEDKMISCD

-139 RSRFSENADNNK
+139 RSRFAENNK
-151 TENNNQ
+151 AENNNQ

-184 GLDFIYL
+184 GFDFIYL

-232 VPFGGRVAYRSREY
+232 VPFWGRVAYRSREY

-291 ETYSLQKRSK
+291 ETYSFQKRSK

-308 PLNHSYYLD
+308 PLNHPYYLD

-328 LNNANSQYSASSS
+328 LNNANSQYSTSSS

-358 WIILKDATLEG
+358 WTILKDATLGSE
-369 KNFVHPNN
+369 NFEHPTNKD
-377 RTGKGGI
+377 RKGGI
-384 HLFKKGRGLRYP
+384 RLFNNSLDPEDSSVKNCYRRIYP
-396 DFYRK
+396 DFYCENSRED
-401 SDNIVLDAKY
+401 SNDGIILDAKY
-411 KALSYN
+411 KRLENGLVRDDLYQIISYMHTM
-417 SKNEDDI
+417 
-424 FSEIKI
+424 KI
-430 SFKRDDIHQLV
+430 SI
-441 TYMYILKAEKGG
+441 GG
-453 FIFPDKYRNEY
+453 FVYPQKEKEELAEQNPKKYYLANNTGIIKTFGFVVPQNANEY
-464 SDDTIRTLPNWLELE
+464 TSFCKKMENSEKELIATL
-479 GYGKKINGF
+479 
-488 GLVIPSVKDYNLFK
+488 
-502 DKMYNLEKNLLNKID
+502 
-517 NT
+517 

>member
-1 MFFVFYTEEW
+1 
-11 IFQKYGIKIN
+11 
-21 QIMPHLTL
+21 MPHITL
-29 TDNNFHNPPKLIDV
+29 TDNNFHNPPKLLDV
-43 AKETEAA
+43 AKESDSA
-50 IHAYED
+50 IQAYED

-65 KELCKNQSLLVFPQC
+65 KDLCKNQSLLVFPQC

-88 EEQFIVQFEG
+88 EDQFIVQLEG

-127 SGKGCHGTKLEI
+127 SGKECHGTKLEI
-139 RSRFSENADNNK
+139 RSRFAENAENSK

-173 FNLNYSYNNSS
+173 FNLSYSYNNSS
-184 GLDFIYL
+184 GFDFIYL

-263 KTKPSGKSILTQDP
+263 KTKPNGKSILTQDP
-277 DTQKAVSQINEVTN
+277 DIQKAVFQINEVTN
-291 ETYSLQKRSK
+291 ETYSFQKRSK

-308 PLNHSYYLD
+308 PLNHPYYLD

-328 LNNANSQYSASSS
+328 LNNANSQYSTSFS

-358 WIILKDATLEG
+358 WTILKDAGLGG
-369 KNFVHPNN
+369 KNFVHPTNKD
-377 RTGKGGI
+377 RKGGI
-384 HLFKKGRGLRYP
+384 RLFDNSVDPEDSSVRNCYRRIYP
-396 DFYRK
+396 DFYCENSRED
-401 SDNIVLDAKY
+401 SNDGIILDAKY
-411 KALSYN
+411 KRLENGLVRDDLYQIISYMHTMKIPTGGFVYPQKEKEELAGQN
-417 SKNEDDI
+417 SKKYYLANNTGI
-424 FSEIKI
+424 IKT
-430 SFKRDDIHQLV
+430 FGFVVPQCETDYEPFQKKMQ
-441 TYMYILKAEKGG
+441 KAEK
-453 FIFPDKYRNEY
+453 
-464 SDDTIRTLPNWLELE
+464 ELFRE
-479 GYGKKINGF
+479 I
-488 GLVIPSVKDYNLFK
+488 LS
-502 DKMYNLEKNLLNKID
+502 
-517 NT
+517 

>member
-1 MFFVFYTEEW
+1 MS
-11 IFQKYGIKIN
+11 
-21 QIMPHLTL
+21 HLTL
-29 TDNNFHNPPKLIDV
+29 TDNNFHNPPKLLDV
-43 AKETEAA
+43 AQSSDSA

-88 EEQFIVQFEG
+88 EDQFVVQLEG
-98 SAKFNDEDKIVSCD
+98 SAKFNDEEKIISCD

-139 RSRFSENADNNK
+139 RSRFAENAENNK

-184 GLDFIYL
+184 GFDFIYL

-209 KTFERNDSAVK
+209 KTYERNDSAVK

-232 VPFGGRVAYRSREY
+232 VPFVGRIAYRSREY

-263 KTKPSGKSILTQDP
+263 KTKPIGKSILTQDP
-277 DTQKAVSQINEVTN
+277 DIQKAVLQINEVTN

-308 PLNHSYYLD
+308 PLNHPYYLD

-328 LNNANSQYSASSS
+328 LNNVNSQYSTSSS

-358 WIILKDATLEG
+358 WTILKEATLDG
-369 KNFVHPNN
+369 KNFVHPTNKD
-377 RTGKGGI
+377 RKGGI
-384 HLFKKGRGLRYP
+384 RLFDNSLAPEDSSVRNCYRRIYP
-396 DFYRK
+396 DFYCEN
-401 SDNIVLDAKY
+401 STEDSNDGIIIDAKY
-411 KALSYN
+411 KRLEN
-417 SKNEDDI
+417 G
-424 FSEIKI
+424 FV
-430 SFKRDDIHQLV
+430 RDDLYQIIS
-441 TYMYILKAEKGG
+441 YMHTMKIPTGG
-453 FIFPDKYRNEY
+453 FIYPQKEKEKLAEQKSAKYHLANNTGIIKTFGFVIPQNANEY
-464 SDDTIRTLPNWLELE
+464 TSFCKKMENSEKELIDTL
-479 GYGKKINGF
+479 
-488 GLVIPSVKDYNLFK
+488 
-502 DKMYNLEKNLLNKID
+502 
-517 NT
+517 

>member
-1 MFFVFYTEEW
+1 MS
-11 IFQKYGIKIN
+11 
-21 QIMPHLTL
+21 HLTL
-29 TDNNFHNPPKLIDV
+29 TDNNFHNPPKLLEV
-43 AKETEAA
+43 AQSSASA

-88 EEQFIVQFEG
+88 EDQFVVQLEG
-98 SAKFNDEDKIVSCD
+98 SAKFNDEEKIISCD

-139 RSRFSENADNNK
+139 RSRFSENADKNK
-151 TENNNQ
+151 TENYNQ

-184 GLDFIYL
+184 GFDFIYL

-232 VPFGGRVAYRSREY
+232 VPFEGRVAYRSREY

-277 DTQKAVSQINEVTN
+277 DTQKAVLQINEITN

-308 PLNHSYYLD
+308 PLNHPYYLD
-317 YNYLQQLCLMI
+317 YNYLQKLCLMI

-358 WIILKDATLEG
+358 WTILKEATLDG
-369 KNFVHPNN
+369 KNFVHPTNKD
-377 RTGKGGI
+377 RKGGI
-384 HLFKKGRGLRYP
+384 RLFDNSLDPEDSSVRNCYRRIYP
-396 DFYRK
+396 DFYCEN
-401 SDNIVLDAKY
+401 STEDSNDGIIIDAKY
-411 KALSYN
+411 KRLEN
-417 SKNEDDI
+417 G
-424 FSEIKI
+424 FV
-430 SFKRDDIHQLV
+430 RDDLYQIIS
-441 TYMYILKAEKGG
+441 YMHTMKIPTGG
-453 FIFPDKYRNEY
+453 FIYPQKENEELAEQNPTKYLLAN
-464 SDDTIRTLPNWLELE
+464 DTGIIKTF
-479 GYGKKINGF
+479 GF
-488 GLVIPSVKDYNLFK
+488 VIPQNVSEYTSFCK
-502 DKMYNLEKNLLNKID
+502 KMENSEKELID
-517 NT
+517 TL